1 MFRIMH
7 LRMVKMKICYLANAQ
22 SVHTQKWV
30 KFFADKGH
38 AVHLISFEKEHIENV
53 TVHNLKRPF
62 ALRFG
67 LDFPFKLAH
76 ARILRR
82 LIRGIDPDILHAHY
96 LVDYGL
102 YGALCGFKPFI
113 VTAWGSDVLFVSS
126 EGSRKYFVKKYIAKY
141 VIRKA
146 DLVTGDSSS
155 LVRAV
160 VGLGVDESKVKLI
173 VHGVDLRGFH
183 PVKNNEK
190 FKKDLC
196 IPQDYCVVI
205 STRNLEP
212 VYDVAT
218 LIKAMPYVI
227 DECRNTFF
235 LLVGDG
241 TLRRRLEELAY
252 KLGVAENVRFVGSV
266 SNREM
271 PKFLGVSD
279 IFVSTSLSDTRS
291 VSLLEAMACG
301 LPVVVTDLEGNR
313 ECVKE
318 GVNGF
323 VFPKRD
329 FKALAE
335 KIVYL
340 LRNEDARREFGSANK
355 RYTEEEGN
363 YEKEMGKMEKLYKEL
378 VEAYKI

>member
-1 MFRIMH
+1 
-7 LRMVKMKICYLANAQ
+7 MVKMRICYLANAQ

-30 KFFADKGH
+30 NFFADKGH
-38 AVHLISFEKEHIENV
+38 DVHLISFEKEYIENV
-53 TVHNLKRPF
+53 NVHNLRRPF

-67 LDFPFKLAH
+67 LDFPLKLAR
-76 ARILRR
+76 ARVMKR
-82 LIRGIDPDILHAHY
+82 LIKRIDPDILHCHY
-96 LVDYGL
+96 LLDYGF

-113 VTAWGSDVLFVSS
+113 VTAWGSDVLLVPS
-126 EGSRKYFVKKYIAKY
+126 EGSRKHFVKRFIAKY
-141 VIRKA
+141 VVGRA
-146 DLVTGDSSS
+146 DFVTGDSES
-155 LVRAV
+155 LVRAF
-160 VGLGVDESKVKLI
+160 VGFGVDERKVKLI
-173 VHGVDLRGFH
+173 IHGVDLRDFH
-183 PVKNNEK
+183 PVKNYEK
-190 FKKDLC
+190 FKEDLC
-196 IPQDYCVVI
+196 VPQDHQVVI

-218 LIKAMPYVI
+218 LVKAMPYVI
-227 DECRNTFF
+227 EERPDTFF
-235 LLVGDG
+235 LIVGDG
-241 TLRRRLEELAY
+241 TLKRQLEELAH
-252 KLGVAENVRFVGSV
+252 KLGVTKNVRFVGSV
-266 SNREM
+266 SNMEM
-271 PKFLGVSD
+271 PRFLVASD
-279 IFVSTSLSDTRS
+279 VYVSTSLSDTRS
-291 VSLLEAMACG
+291 VSLLEAMACA

-340 LRNEDARREFGSANK
+340 LGNEDARREFGSVNK

-378 VEAYKI
+378 VEAYRI

>member
-1 MFRIMH
+1 
-7 LRMVKMKICYLANAQ
+7 MVEMKICYLANAQ

-53 TVHNLKRPF
+53 TVHNFKRPF

-67 LDFPFKLAH
+67 LDLPLKFSH
-76 ARILRR
+76 ARFIKRLVRR
-82 LIRGIDPDILHAHY
+82 IDPDVLHAHY
-96 LVDYGL
+96 LLDYGF

-113 VTAWGSDVLFVSS
+113 VTAWGSDVLFVPS
-126 EGSRKYFVKKYIAKY
+126 EEPRKQFMKRYIAKY
-141 VIRKA
+141 VIGKA
-146 DLVTGDSSS
+146 DLVTGDSES

-160 VGLGVDESKVKLI
+160 VGLGVDERKVKLI
-173 VHGVDLRGFH
+173 IHGVDFRDFH
-183 PVKNNEK
+183 PVKNYEK
-190 FKKDLC
+190 LEESLC
-196 IPQDYCVVI
+196 IPRDYRVVI

-227 DECRNTFF
+227 DECRNSFF
-235 LLVGDG
+235 LVVGGG
-241 TLRRRLEELAY
+241 TLRHKLEELAR

-340 LRNEDARREFGSANK
+340 LREKDIRRKFGVVNRSIA
-355 RYTEEEGN
+355 
-363 YEKEMGKMEKLYKEL
+363 EKEADYETEMRKMEKLYKEL
-378 VEAYKI
+378 IEAYEV

>member
-1 MFRIMH
+1 
-7 LRMVKMKICYLANAQ
+7 MVEMKICYLANAQ
-22 SVHTQKWV
+22 SVHTQKWA

-38 AVHLISFEKEHIENV
+38 EVHLISFEKAHIENV

-67 LDFPFKLAH
+67 LDLPLKVSH
-76 ARILRR
+76 ARFIKRLVRR
-82 LIRGIDPDILHAHY
+82 IDPDVLHAHY
-96 LVDYGL
+96 LSDYGF

-113 VTAWGSDVLFVSS
+113 VTAWGSDVLFVPS
-126 EGSRKYFVKKYIAKY
+126 EGSRKHFIKRYIAKY
-141 VIRKA
+141 VIGKA
-146 DLVTGDSSS
+146 DLVTGDSESV
-155 LVRAV
+155 VRALV
-160 VGLGVDESKVKLI
+160 DLGVAERKVKLI
-173 VHGVDLRGFH
+173 IHGVDFRDFH
-183 PVKNNEK
+183 PVENDEK
-190 FKKDLC
+190 LKESLR
-196 IPQDYCVVI
+196 IPRDYRVVI

-235 LLVGDG
+235 LIVGDG

-252 KLGVAENVRFVGSV
+252 KLGVTENVRFVGSV

-279 IFVSTSLSDTRS
+279 IYVSTSLSDTRS

-323 VFPKRD
+323 VFPKRG

-340 LRNEDARREFGSANK
+340 LREKDIRRKFGVVNRSIA
-355 RYTEEEGN
+355 
-363 YEKEMGKMEKLYKEL
+363 EKEADYETEMRKMEKLYKEL
-378 VEAYKI
+378 IEAYEV